1 MPLQARRGAMPPPVA
16 ASAVELQ
23 CLNVGMFVR
32 SYVFSLVIWYA
43 KSILVIPIQILAKE
57 ADSEAAEVA

>member
-1 MPLQARRGAMPPPVA
+1 MA

-23 CLNVGMFVR
+23 CLNVGMFFR